1 MEKANPKTEIR
12 DYDFFKTEILTPGD
26 YVEICEGYD
35 DVDGREDWDEME
47 YLSGDH
53 PSYTRVYKTI
63 RRTCAEQQEIIKAGR
78 DSTLIT
84 LAFQLLSNVKELV
97 LVFRQTQGD
106 EDWEGDYQELNDMT
120 EQNSYE
126 YHIQLV
132 LSALKGRSAPLQG
145 VQLTCFELPK
155 DPPLGSP
162 YWNSLTILLTELL
175 MHAPVLRL
183 VGSDLVLA
191 LLSRV
196 SLNIRELDMCSIY
209 TELIFIES
217 FLQSNAKTLRC
228 LSVHNVEVTER
239 NKEGTIQLTPAHVDD
254 MTDLKIE
261 REKRLDKLSCLR
273 SFREGWKL
281 FFNHGGLYTARGNLR
296 TFSDGPSRVTSKQ
309 TQTHVHTYS
318 MFFAPLSCHVA

>member
-1 MEKANPKTEIR
+1 MDKANPETEIR

-35 DVDGREDWDEME
+35 DVHGREDWDEME

-63 RRTCAEQQEIIKAGR
+63 RRICAEQQEIIKAGR
-78 DSTLIT
+78 DSTLVK

-132 LSALKGRSAPLQG
+132 LAALKGRSVPIQG
-145 VQLTCFELPK
+145 VQLTCLELPK
-155 DPPLGSP
+155 DPQLGSP
-162 YWNSLTILLTELL
+162 YWNPLTILLTELL
-175 MHAPVLRL
+175 RHAPVLRL

-209 TELIFIES
+209 SELIFVES
-217 FLQSNAKTLRC
+217 FLQSNAKSLRS

-239 NKEGTIQLTPAHVDD
+239 NKEGIAQLTPAHVDD
-254 MTDLKIE
+254 MINLKIE
-261 REKRLDKLSCLR
+261 REKRLGKFSCSR
-273 SFREGWKL
+273 SFRDGWKL
-281 FFNHGGLYTARGNLR
+281 FFNYDGLI
-296 TFSDGPSRVTSKQ
+296 
-309 TQTHVHTYS
+309 
-318 MFFAPLSCHVA
+318 SCPKAKKRKRRAS